1 MGKTDKVAKLRNNV
15 MKAIEDGYM
24 VMPASFNS
32 GGSKGSKNREATTGP
47 DGEQILNM
55 TIAQLNAKDN
65 KKQPMFA
72 GNIQPSDLFI
82 APSSTGSEVAVDD
95 KIGTPG
101 LGYIQWGAAN
111 KLPNLIAQ
119 LTGMSPYTATAA
131 KFNVDVAAGMGIV
144 PKYRFAEI
152 SNGALMTR
160 LIDYEDAGV
169 LLEQQAIDARMALL
183 KFRNEVFNDNDND
196 NNGANEPNEAN
207 EENNANNNANDNSVK
222 MKRPVRRSRVEQ
234 NGGEVIEVKA
244 ETPLTL
250 EEEIMKKLEA
260 RVDRADKAYEE
271 WKRTK
276 AETKV
281 FIEHNNMVKLSLSLF
296 NDMVYYHIAYPE
308 LELSSETTE
317 QPDNAQWAPKVT
329 GITFRDAQTCRLEK
343 MDDQGVINY
352 VYHSNRWLDT
362 NLSDSVDD
370 SDITAFP
377 ALNPE
382 HPTSSLEDYLRKWRL
397 ENTGKKA
404 DNRPT
409 RFILPSSYP
418 SPGRPYYPQP
428 SWWSIFGGDVY
439 GYLSTIVSDRA
450 TRRKNKNI
458 IGHIIYVHRSY
469 LDKLE
474 QQQRTVVDPKTGAIK
489 MRQLTQEDQKAI
501 IEKVW
506 KEINEFLSNR
516 DNSGKPLLAYT
527 FVGNDGKEHDS
538 FRIVDVPAAT
548 ANEAKADKTEL
559 EEISAIVF
567 FALQCH
573 PELIGSVPG
582 RTGAGGGT
590 YQRELYLLKQCQ
602 MAPTQQLILKAMEV
616 VSQINKWDDHL
627 VWTIKQQVLTTLDNS
642 KTGLKES
649 DAQ

>member
-1 MGKTDKVAKLRNNV
+1 MGKTDKAAKLRNDV
-15 MKAIEDGYM
+15 MKAISDGYM
-24 VMPASFNS
+24 VMPAAFD
-32 GGSKGSKNREATTGP
+32 GGGNKEPKNRGAAGP
-47 DGEQILNM
+47 DGEQIMNM
-55 TIAQLNAKDN
+55 TIAQLTAKDG

-72 GNIQPSDLFI
+72 GDVQPNDLFI
-82 APSSTGSEVAVDD
+82 APSSTGSEVAVKDN
-95 KIGTPG
+95 IGTPG
-101 LGYIQWGAAN
+101 LGYMQWGSAN
-111 KLPNLIAQ
+111 RLPNLIAQ

-131 KFNVDVAAGMGIV
+131 KFNVDVSAGMGIV
-144 PKYRFAEI
+144 PKYRFAEV
-152 SNGALMTR
+152 SNGALVTR

-183 KFRNEVFNDNDND
+183 KFRNEVFNDNDNA
-196 NNGANEPNEAN
+196 NNEANEPNEPNEAN
-207 EENNANNNANDNSVK
+207 EPETK
-222 MKRPVRRSRVEQ
+222 LKRPVRRSRVEH
-234 NGGEVIEVKA
+234 NNGEVIEVQA
-244 ETPLTL
+244 QTPLTL
-250 EEEIMKKLEA
+250 EEEIMQKLED
-260 RVDRADKAYEE
+260 RVDRADKAYND
-271 WKRTK
+271 WKQTK

-281 FIEHNNMVKLSLSLF
+281 FLEHNNMVKLSLSLF

-308 LELSSETTE
+308 LELSNNKTE
-317 QPDNAQWAPKVT
+317 QPDNAQWAPKIT

-343 MDDQGVINY
+343 MDKQGVINY

-362 NLSDSVDD
+362 NLSDNIND
-370 SDITAFP
+370 SDITAIP

-382 HPTSSLEDYLRKWRL
+382 HPVSSLEDKIRNFR
-397 ENTGKKA
+397 TTHQGKKP

-474 QQQRTVVDPKTGAIK
+474 QQQRTVVDKKTGAVK
-489 MRQLTQEDQKAI
+489 THQLTQEEQKAI

-506 KEINEFLSNR
+506 KEINEFLRNR

-573 PELIGSVPG
+573 PELIGAVPG

-616 VSQINKWDDHL
+616 VSQFNQWDEHL

-649 DAQ
+649 DAK

>member
-1 MGKTDKVAKLRNNV
+1 MKKNKIAEFRDNV
-15 MKAIEDGYM
+15 MQAQMDGYM
-24 VMPASFNS
+24 VMPAVFKGS
-32 GGSKGSKNREATTGP
+32 GGGKKNHDDAGI
-47 DGEQILNM
+47 DGEQVMNM
-55 TIAQLNAKDN
+55 TIAQLTAKDKN
-65 KKQPMFA
+65 SMFSGDVQPK
-72 GNIQPSDLFI
+72 DLFI
-82 APSSTGSEVAVDD
+82 APSSTGAEVAVKDD
-95 KIGTPG
+95 IGTPG
-101 LGYIQWGAAN
+101 LGYIQWGVGN
-111 KLPNLIAQ
+111 RLPNLIAQ

-131 KFNVDVAAGMGIV
+131 KFNVDVGAGMGIV

-160 LIDYEDAGV
+160 MIDYEDAGV
-169 LLEQQAIDARMALL
+169 LLEQQALDARMNLL
-183 KFRNEVFNDNDND
+183 KFRGECDTKGTDET
-196 NNGANEPNEAN
+196 NGANGVNGTDETNGTNETRL
-207 EENNANNNANDNSVK
+207 
-222 MKRPVRRSRVEQ
+222 KRPVRRNRVEHN
-234 NGGEVIEVKA
+234 NGEIEEVHTDA
-244 ETPLTL
+244 PMTL
-250 EEEIMKKLEA
+250 EEEIMKTLEE
-260 RVDRADKAYEE
+260 RVNRADAAYDE

-276 AETKV
+276 AEVNT
-281 FIEHNNMVKLSLSLF
+281 FLEYNNMVKLTLSLL
-296 NDMVYYHIAYPE
+296 NDMVYYHISYPE
-308 LELSSETTE
+308 LELSKNETD

-343 MDDQGVINY
+343 MDKEGVINF
-352 VYHSNRWLDT
+352 VYHSNRWLDNNT
-362 NLSDSVDD
+362 SDAVTDD
-370 SDITAFP
+370 NITAIP

-382 HPTSSLEDYLRKWRL
+382 HPVSSLEEHLRTFRL
-397 ENTGKKA
+397 KNQGGKPN
-404 DNRPT
+404 NRPT

-428 SWWSIFGGDVY
+428 SWWSIFGGDIY

-474 QQQRTVVDPKTGAIK
+474 QQQRTYTDKNGMLKTK
-489 MRQLTQEDQKAI
+489 SLTQEESKAI

-506 KEINEFLSNR
+506 SEINEFLRNR

-538 FRIVDVPAAT
+538 FRIVDVPAASS
-548 ANEAKADKTEL
+548 NEAKADKTEL

-573 PELIGSVPG
+573 PELIGAVPG

-602 MAPTQQLILKAMEV
+602 MAPTQQLILKAMDV
-616 VSQINKWDDHL
+616 VSQINKWDSHL
-627 VWTIKQQVLTTLDNS
+627 VWTVRQQVLTTLDNS
-642 KTGLKES
+642 KTGLAES
-649 DAQ
+649 SSN